1 MKNKE
6 LRNMIIISAA
16 VTVLAAVLS
25 WIFLGF
31 WAGLAVFITGAL
43 LSVLFI
49 VYTVNRYKK
58 IEKLNDY
65 LVRVLAEN
73 DTDEILD
80 QEEGELS
87 ILKTNI
93 YKTTS
98 TLKYQKELL
107 ADDKKNLAAALADIS
122 HQLKTP
128 LTSMMDMNDLVV
140 DEQDEDKRTEFLQT
154 QSSQL
159 DRMNWL
165 IQTLL
170 KLSKLDAGT
179 ALLKNEDIKS
189 SVLVSDALKPFEIQM
204 ELKDIAK
211 NVTGPDIDITCD
223 KNWTLEV
230 MQNIIKN
237 CIEHMNDGGVL
248 SITSDD
254 TQLYSRITIRDNGCG
269 IPAEDLPHIFERFHS
284 RKDKANPNGT
294 GLGLPIALEIARRH
308 EISLQCRNMENGGAC
323 ISFSMAGTFINHI
336 TPRK

>member
-6 LRNMIIISAA
+6 LRNMIIISVA
-16 VTVLAAVLS
+16 VTVMAAILAM
-25 WIFLGF
+25 IFLSVG
-31 WAGLAVFITGAL
+31 AGLAVFITGAL

-49 VYTVNRYKK
+49 IYTLNRYKK

-128 LTSMMDMNDLVV
+128 LTSMMVMNDLLV

-179 ALLKNEDIKS
+179 IVLKRED
-189 SVLVSDALKPFEIQM
+189 VLATELVEEAIKPFEIQFDLRNISF
-204 ELKDIAK
+204 ESDVSKVNIR
-211 NVTGPDIDITCD
+211 CD
-223 KNWTLEV
+223 KNWTVEAI
-230 MQNIIKN
+230 QNIIKN
-237 CIEHMNDGGVL
+237 CIEHMDDGGQLFIAVTDTN
-248 SITSDD
+248 IF
-254 TQLYSRITIRDNGCG
+254 TQLTIKDSGCG
-269 IPAEDLPHIFERFHS
+269 IAAEDVPHIFERFYKGKNAG
-284 RKDKANPNGT
+284 KDSVGIGLALSKSILEEEQAEINVESTEGVGT
-294 GLGLPIALEIARRH
+294 R
-308 EISLQCRNMENGGAC
+308 
-323 ISFSMAGTFINHI
+323 FII
-336 TPRK
+336 KFYKTLI

>member
-6 LRNMIIISAA
+6 LRNMIIISIA
-16 VTVLAAVLS
+16 VTVMAAILAM
-25 WIFLGF
+25 IFLSVG
-31 WAGLAVFITGAL
+31 AGLAVFITGAL

-49 VYTVNRYKK
+49 IYTVNRYKK

-128 LTSMMDMNDLVV
+128 LTSMMVMNDLLV

-179 ALLKNEDIKS
+179 IVLKRED
-189 SVLVSDALKPFEIQM
+189 VLATELVEEAIKPFEIQFDLRNISF
-204 ELKDIAK
+204 ESDVSKVNIR
-211 NVTGPDIDITCD
+211 CD
-223 KNWTLEV
+223 KNWTVEAI
-230 MQNIIKN
+230 QNIIKN
-237 CIEHMNDGGVL
+237 CIEHTPDGGRVRVSAKQNKL
-248 SITSDD
+248 FTCI
-254 TQLYSRITIRDNGCG
+254 RIEDNGCG
-269 IPAEDLPHIFERFHS
+269 IPKEELPHIFDRFFRGSTSDENSVGIGLSLS
-284 RKDKANPNGT
+284 RAIIEKHNGFIRAESEPGKGT
-294 GLGLPIALEIARRH
+294 SFEIRLMNSIAAK
-308 EISLQCRNMENGGAC
+308 SSSQN
-323 ISFSMAGTFINHI
+323 
-336 TPRK
+336 